1 MPFSDD
7 WASDELLKGVKRV
20 ADEQETGLT
29 FHHVNRPESVERTL
43 RDYGKHPTV
52 HLEDI
57 GILGPNVLL
66 AHVLELADDEI
77 LSMARTGAT
86 AVVCPPAF
94 LKLAQG
100 GIAHSK
106 LPELLDQG
114 IAVAFGTDSANN
126 GNLIETEHAMH
137 IGALVYK
144 DARDS
149 TSVLLAE
156 QVLEMG
162 TIIGAKALGMDDQI
176 GSLEPGKKADI
187 VLFDTRRAEWATLH
201 NPVNAL
207 VYNADGRSVDSVFVD
222 GNLVIES
229 GKPTFVDE
237 GALVDRMQAMSEA
250 LLERAGLSPQMRWP
264 IE

>member
-1 MPFSDD
+1 
-7 WASDELLKGVKRV
+7 
-20 ADEQETGLT
+20 
-29 FHHVNRPESVERTL
+29 
-43 RDYGKHPTV
+43 
-52 HLEDI
+52 
-57 GILGPNVLL
+57 
-66 AHVLELADDEI
+66 
-77 LSMARTGAT
+77 
-86 AVVCPPAF
+86 
-94 LKLAQG
+94 
-100 GIAHSK
+100 
-106 LPELLDQG
+106 
-114 IAVAFGTDSANN
+114 
-126 GNLIETEHAMH
+126 MH

-222 GNLVIES
+222 GNLVIEG
-229 GKPTFVDE
+229 GKPTFVNE
-237 GALVDRMQAMSEA
+237 GALVDRLGEPVGVA
-250 LLERAGLSPQMRWP
+250 
-264 IE
+264 